1 MSQLTINR
9 RAFIG
14 RVGFVCGAAAGAM
27 WARSAMADSSS
38 SRSVSFVH
46 THTGE
51 KLTAVYW
58 KDGAYQSEILQQ
70 VNHVLRDFR
79 TNEVH
84 TIDPALLDVLFD
96 LRTKV
101 GSERAFHVISAY
113 RSPGTNEM
121 LRRSSNGVAE
131 HSMHLL
137 GKAIDVRLE
146 SFPTARLAEVARS
159 LRRGGVGYYRASDFV
174 HVDTGRVRYW

>member
-1 MSQLTINR
+1 MIDR
-9 RAFIG
+9 RGFIG
-14 RVGFVCGAAAGAM
+14 CMGLIGGAAAATWTRAAGADT
-27 WARSAMADSSS
+27 AN

-51 KLTAVYW
+51 KLTAAYW
-58 KDGAYQSEILQQ
+58 KDGEYQPEVLQQ

-84 TIDPALLDVLFD
+84 AIDPALLDVLFD

-101 GSERAFHVISAY
+101 GSDRAFHVISAY
-113 RSPGTNEM
+113 RSPQTNEM

-131 HSMHLL
+131 HSMHML
-137 GKAIDVRLE
+137 GKAIDIRLE
-146 SFPTARLAEVARS
+146 FFPTVRLAEVARS
-159 LRRGGVGYYRASDFV
+159 LRRGGVGYYAASDFV

>member
-1 MSQLTINR
+1 MIDR
-9 RAFIG
+9 RGFIG
-14 RVGFVCGAAAGAM
+14 CVGLICGTAATTWTRAAGPDTA
-27 WARSAMADSSS
+27 SP
-38 SRSVSFVH
+38 RSVSFVH

-51 KLTAVYW
+51 KLTAAYW
-58 KDGAYQSEILQQ
+58 KDGEYQPEVLQQ
-70 VNHVLRDFR
+70 VNHLLRDFR

-84 TIDPALLDVLFD
+84 AIDPALLDVLFD

-101 GSERAFHVISAY
+101 GSDRAFHVISAY
-113 RSPGTNEM
+113 RSPQTNEM

-131 HSMHLL
+131 HSMHML
-137 GKAIDVRLE
+137 GKAIDIRLE

-159 LRRGGVGYYRASDFV
+159 LRRGGVGYYAASDFV

>member
-1 MSQLTINR
+1 MINR
-9 RAFIG
+9 REFIA
-14 RVGFVCGAAAGAM
+14 RVGLVCGAGAVM
-27 WARSAMADSSS
+27 RARSALADSARV
-38 SRSVSFVH
+38 RSVSFVH
-46 THTGE
+46 THTRE
-51 KLTAVYW
+51 KLTAAYW
-58 KDGAYQSEILQQ
+58 QDGEYQSQVLQQ

-84 TIDPALLDVLFD
+84 AIDPALLDVLFE

-113 RSPGTNEM
+113 RSPKTNEM
-121 LRRSSNGVAE
+121 LRQSSNGVAE
-131 HSMHLL
+131 HSMHML
-137 GKAIDVRLE
+137 GKAIDVRLQ
-146 SFPTARLAEVARS
+146 SFPTDRLAAVARS

>member
-1 MSQLTINR
+1 MIDR
-9 RAFIG
+9 RGFIG
-14 RVGFVCGAAAGAM
+14 RMGLLCGAAAAT
-27 WARSAMADSSS
+27 WTRPATADTANV
-38 SRSVSFVH
+38 RSVSFVH

-51 KLTAVYW
+51 KLTAAYW
-58 KDGAYQSEILQQ
+58 KDDEYQQEVLQQ

-84 TIDPALLDVLFD
+84 AIDPALLDVLFD

-101 GSERAFHVISAY
+101 GSDRAFHVISAY
-113 RSPGTNEM
+113 RSPQTNEM

-131 HSMHLL
+131 HSMHML
-137 GKAIDVRLE
+137 GKAIDIRLE

-159 LRRGGVGYYRASDFV
+159 LKRGGVGYYPASDFV

>member
-1 MSQLTINR
+1 MRVINR
-9 RAFIG
+9 RRFIAHLG
-14 RVGFVCGAAAGAM
+14 LLCSAAVAMRARCAAAETVN
-27 WARSAMADSSS
+27 

-58 KDGAYQSEILQQ
+58 KDGDYQQQVLQQ
-70 VNHVLRDFR
+70 VKHLLRDFR
-79 TNEVH
+79 TNEDH
-84 TIDPALLDVLFD
+84 DMDPALLDVLFD

-101 GSERAFHVISAY
+101 DSDRAFHVISAY
-113 RSPGTNEM
+113 RSPKTNEM
-121 LRRSSNGVAE
+121 LRQSSSGVAE
-131 HSMHLL
+131 HSMHML

-146 SFPTARLAEVARS
+146 GFPTANLAEAARS
-159 LRRGGVGYYRASDFV
+159 LRRGGVGYYPASDFV

>member
-1 MSQLTINR
+1 MGL
-9 RAFIG
+9 A
-14 RVGFVCGAAAGAM
+14 CGAAATT
-27 WARSAMADSSS
+27 WVRSAMADGANV
-38 SRSVSFVH
+38 RSVSFVH

-51 KLTAVYW
+51 KLTAAYW
-58 KDGAYQSEILQQ
+58 MDGEYQPEVLQQ
-70 VNHVLRDFR
+70 VNHLLRDFR

-84 TIDPALLDVLFD
+84 VIDPPLLDVLFE
-96 LRTKV
+96 LRTRV

-113 RSPGTNEM
+113 RSPKTNEM

-131 HSMHLL
+131 HSMHML

-159 LRRGGVGYYRASDFV
+159 LRRGGVGYYQASDFV

>member
-1 MSQLTINR
+1 MIDR
-9 RAFIG
+9 RGFIG
-14 RVGFVCGAAAGAM
+14 RVGCICGAAAAM
-27 WARSAMADSSS
+27 RARPGMAQSANV
-38 SRSVSFVH
+38 RSVSFVH

-51 KLTAVYW
+51 KLTAAYW
-58 KDGAYQSEILQQ
+58 EDGEYQPEVLQQ
-70 VNHVLRDFR
+70 VNHLLRDFR

-84 TIDPALLDVLFD
+84 VIDPVLLDVLFE

-101 GSERAFHVISAY
+101 DSKGAFHVISAY
-113 RSPGTNEM
+113 RSPKTNEM
-121 LRRSSNGVAE
+121 LRQSSNGVAE
-131 HSMHLL
+131 HSMHML

-159 LRRGGVGYYRASDFV
+159 LRRGGVGYYQAPDFV

>member
-1 MSQLTINR
+1 MIDR
-9 RAFIG
+9 RGFIAHIG
-14 RVGFVCGAAAGAM
+14 ALCGAAAVMCAKVT
-27 WARSAMADSSS
+27 RADGEKV
-38 SRSVSFVH
+38 RSVSFVH

-58 KDGAYQSEILQQ
+58 KDGQYQLQVLEQ
-70 VNHVLRDFR
+70 VNHLLRDFR
-79 TNEVH
+79 TNEIH
-84 TIDPALLDVLFD
+84 AMDPALLDVLFE

-101 GSERAFHVISAY
+101 GSHRAFHVISGY
-113 RSPGTNEM
+113 RSPKTNEM
-121 LRRSSNGVAE
+121 LRRSSSGVAE
-131 HSMHLL
+131 HSMHML

-146 SFPTARLAEVARS
+146 SFPTQRLAEVART

>member
-1 MSQLTINR
+1 MIDR
-9 RAFIG
+9 RGFIA
-14 RVGFVCGAAAGAM
+14 RVGLVCGAAATM
-27 WARSAMADSSS
+27 RARSAMADTANV
-38 SRSVSFVH
+38 RSVAFVH

-51 KLTAVYW
+51 KLTAAYW
-58 KDGAYQSEILQQ
+58 QDGEYQAEVLRQ
-70 VNHVLRDFR
+70 VNHLLRDFR
-79 TNEVH
+79 NNEVH
-84 TIDPALLDVLFD
+84 AIDPALLDVLFE

-113 RSPGTNEM
+113 RSPKTNEM
-121 LRRSSNGVAE
+121 LRQSSNGVAE
-131 HSMHLL
+131 HSMHML

-146 SFPTARLAEVARS
+146 AFPTAQLAEVARS

>member
-1 MSQLTINR
+1 MINR
-9 RAFIG
+9 RGFIAA
-14 RVGFVCGAAAGAM
+14 VGLACAAMATLR
-27 WARSAMADSSS
+27 ARSAMADTGNV
-38 SRSVSFVH
+38 RSVSFVH

-51 KLTAVYW
+51 KLTAAYW
-58 KDGAYQSEILQQ
+58 QDGEYQPQVLQR

-84 TIDPALLDVLFD
+84 AIDPALLDVLFE

-101 GSERAFHVISAY
+101 DSQRAFHVISAY
-113 RSPGTNEM
+113 RSPKTNAM
-121 LRRSSNGVAE
+121 LRQSSNGVAE
-131 HSMHLL
+131 HSMHML

-146 SFPTARLAEVARS
+146 SFPTERLAEVARA

>member
-1 MSQLTINR
+1 MIDR
-9 RAFIG
+9 RGFIARLG
-14 RVGFVCGAAAGAM
+14 LLGGAAATMRAGST
-27 WARSAMADSSS
+27 RADTANV
-38 SRSVSFVH
+38 RSVSFVH

-51 KLTAVYW
+51 KLTAAYW
-58 KDGAYQSEILQQ
+58 QDGEYQAEVLQQ

-84 TIDPALLDVLFD
+84 AIDPALLDVLFE

-101 GSERAFHVISAY
+101 GSERAFEVISAY
-113 RSPGTNEM
+113 RSPKTNEM
-121 LRRSSNGVAE
+121 LRQSSNGVAE
-131 HSMHLL
+131 HSMHML

>member
-1 MSQLTINR
+1 MINR
-9 RAFIG
+9 RAFIE
-14 RVGFVCGAAAGAM
+14 RMGFIGGTAVAVWAG
-27 WARSAMADSSS
+27 SALADTVDV
-38 SRSVSFVH
+38 RSVSFVH

-51 KLTAVYW
+51 KLTAEYW
-58 KDGAYQSEILQQ
+58 KDGQYQQEVLQQ

-84 TIDPALLDVLFD
+84 VMDPALLDVLFE
-96 LRTKV
+96 LRTKAGV
-101 GSERAFHVISAY
+101 QGAFHVISAY
-113 RSPGTNEM
+113 RSPKTNEM
-121 LRRSSNGVAE
+121 LRKSSNGVAE
-131 HSMHLL
+131 HSMHML

-146 SFPTARLAEVARS
+146 SFPTERLAEVARS

>member
-1 MSQLTINR
+1 MS
-9 RAFIG
+9 FI
-14 RVGFVCGAAAGAM
+14 
-27 WARSAMADSSS
+27 
-38 SRSVSFVH
+38 H

-51 KLTAVYW
+51 RLTAAYW
-58 KDGAYQSEILQQ
+58 QDGEYQPEVLQQ
-70 VNHVLRDFR
+70 VNRLLRDFR

-84 TIDPALLDVLFD
+84 PIDPALLDVLFE
-96 LRTKV
+96 LRTRA

-113 RSPGTNEM
+113 RSPSTNEM
-121 LRRSSNGVAE
+121 LRHSSNGVAE
-131 HSMHLL
+131 HSMHML

>member
-1 MSQLTINR
+1 MIDR
-9 RAFIG
+9 RGFIG
-14 RVGFVCGAAAGAM
+14 RVGVLCGAAAAVS
-27 WARSAMADSSS
+27 AKFALADTANVRSI
-38 SRSVSFVH
+38 SFVH

-51 KLTAVYW
+51 KLTAIYW
-58 KDGAYQSEILQQ
+58 KDGDYQPEVLQQ
-70 VNHVLRDFR
+70 VNHLLRDFR

-84 TIDPALLDVLFD
+84 AMDPALLDVLFE

-101 GSERAFHVISAY
+101 GSDRAFHVISAY
-113 RSPGTNEM
+113 RSPQTNEM
-121 LRRSSNGVAE
+121 LRQSSNGVAE
-131 HSMHLL
+131 HSMHML

-146 SFPTARLAEVARS
+146 SFSTEHLAEVARS

>member
-1 MSQLTINR
+1 MAL
-9 RAFIG
+9 
-14 RVGFVCGAAAGAM
+14 VCGAAAAIS
-27 WARSAMADSSS
+27 ARSAMADNAHL
-38 SRSVSFVH
+38 RSVSFVH

-51 KLTAVYW
+51 RLTAAYW
-58 KDGAYQSEILQQ
+58 RDGEYQPEVLQQ

-84 TIDPALLDVLFD
+84 AIDPTLLDVLFE

-113 RSPGTNEM
+113 RSPKTNEM
-121 LRRSSNGVAE
+121 LRQSSNGVAE
-131 HSMHLL
+131 HSMHML

-146 SFPTARLAEVARS
+146 SFPTDRLADVARS

>member
-1 MSQLTINR
+1 MIKR
-9 RAFIG
+9 REFIA
-14 RVGFVCGAAAGAM
+14 RVGFVCGAAAAV
-27 WARSAMADSSS
+27 WARSALADPANL
-38 SRSVSFVH
+38 RSVSFVH

-51 KLTAVYW
+51 KLTAAYW
-58 KDGAYQSEILQQ
+58 KDGEYQADVLQQ

-84 TIDPALLDVLFD
+84 IIDPALLDVLFE

-101 GSERAFHVISAY
+101 SSAGAFHVISAY
-113 RSPGTNEM
+113 RSPKTNAM
-121 LRRSSNGVAE
+121 LRQSSNGVAE
-131 HSMHLL
+131 HSMHML

-146 SFPTARLAEVARS
+146 SIPTERLAEVARS
-159 LRRGGVGYYRASDFV
+159 MRRGGVGYYRASDFV

>member
-1 MSQLTINR
+1 MAL
-9 RAFIG
+9 
-14 RVGFVCGAAAGAM
+14 VCGAAAAM
-27 WARSAMADSSS
+27 SARSAMADNANL
-38 SRSVSFVH
+38 RSVSFVH

-51 KLTAVYW
+51 RLTAAYW
-58 KDGAYQSEILQQ
+58 RDGEYQPEVLQQ

-84 TIDPALLDVLFD
+84 AIDPTLLDVLFE

-113 RSPGTNEM
+113 RSPKTNEM
-121 LRRSSNGVAE
+121 LRQSSNGVAE
-131 HSMHLL
+131 HSMHML

-146 SFPTARLAEVARS
+146 SFPTDRLADVARS

>member
-1 MSQLTINR
+1 MIDR
-9 RAFIG
+9 RGFIG
-14 RVGFVCGAAAGAM
+14 RMSFLCGAAAAAAAN
-27 WARSAMADSSS
+27 WALADTANARSI
-38 SRSVSFVH
+38 SFVH

-58 KDGAYQSEILQQ
+58 ADGDYQRDVLQQ
-70 VNHVLRDFR
+70 VNHLLRDFR

-84 TIDPALLDVLFD
+84 AMDPALLDVLFE
-96 LRTKV
+96 LRTRV
-101 GSERAFHVISAY
+101 DSERAFHVISAY
-113 RSPGTNEM
+113 RSPQTNEM
-121 LRRSSNGVAE
+121 LRQSSNGVAE
-131 HSMHLL
+131 HSMHML

-146 SFPTARLAEVARS
+146 SFPTEHLAEVARS

>member
-1 MSQLTINR
+1 MIHR
-9 RAFIG
+9 REFITG
-14 RVGFVCGAAAGAM
+14 LGIICGAAAGMA
-27 WARSAMADSSS
+27 ARRVAADTPDL
-38 SRSVSFVH
+38 RSVSFIH

-51 KLTAVYW
+51 RLTAAYW
-58 KDGAYQSEILQQ
+58 QDGEYQPEVLQQ
-70 VNHVLRDFR
+70 VNRLLRDFR

-84 TIDPALLDVLFD
+84 PIDPALLDVLFE
-96 LRTKV
+96 LRTRA

-113 RSPGTNEM
+113 RSPSTNEM
-121 LRRSSNGVAE
+121 LRHSSNGVAE
-131 HSMHLL
+131 HSMHML

>member
-1 MSQLTINR
+1 MIDR

-14 RVGFVCGAAAGAM
+14 RMGSLCGTAAAAM
-27 WARSAMADSSS
+27 WERCALADTANLRSI
-38 SRSVSFVH
+38 SFVH

-51 KLTAVYW
+51 KLTADYW
-58 KDGAYQSEILQQ
+58 KEGDYQPQVLQQ
-70 VNHVLRDFR
+70 VNHLLRDFR

-84 TIDPALLDVLFD
+84 AMDPALLDVLFE

-101 GSERAFHVISAY
+101 GSQRAFHVISAY
-113 RSPGTNEM
+113 RSPQTNEM
-121 LRRSSNGVAE
+121 LRQSSNGVAE
-131 HSMHLL
+131 HSMHML

-146 SFPTARLAEVARS
+146 SFPTEHLAEVARS

>member
-1 MSQLTINR
+1 VNNIQIDR
-9 RAFIG
+9 RAFIRCTG
-14 RVGFVCGAAAGAM
+14 LICSAAAAIGAKSVV
-27 WARSAMADSSS
+27 ADDTNVRSL
-38 SRSVSFVH
+38 SFVH

-51 KLTAVYW
+51 KLAATYW
-58 KDGAYQSEILQQ
+58 KDGEYQRKVLQQ
-70 VNHVLRDFR
+70 VNHLLRDFR

-84 TIDPALLDVLFD
+84 TMDPALLDLLFA

-101 GSERAFHVISAY
+101 GSESAFHVISAY
-113 RSPGTNEM
+113 RSPQTNEM
-121 LRRSSNGVAE
+121 LRRSSRGVAE
-131 HSMHLL
+131 HSMHML

-146 SFPTARLAEVARS
+146 SFPTERLAEAARA

>member
-1 MSQLTINR
+1 MGWL
-9 RAFIG
+9 
-14 RVGFVCGAAAGAM
+14 GAAAVGTSTRA
-27 WARSAMADSSS
+27 AIADPAADK
-38 SRSVSFVH
+38 SVSFVH

-58 KDGAYQSEILQQ
+58 HDGQYQPEVLLQL
-70 VNHVLRDFR
+70 NHLLRDFR

-84 TIDPALLDVLFD
+84 AMDPALFDLLFD

-101 GSERAFHVISAY
+101 GSDRAFQVISAY
-113 RSPGTNEM
+113 RSPQTNAM
-121 LRRSSNGVAE
+121 LRHSSQGVAE
-131 HSMHLL
+131 HSLHLQ

-159 LRRGGVGYYRASDFV
+159 LRRGGVGYYRTSDFV